1 MSTRAAKLAALGI
14 TGAAL
19 YDYYTKGRRWY
30 PAVNKGIRA
39 ISAVKSSRAA
49 KAVAAVKANRT
60 FSRRFARDQALQL
73 GRLTYPSVIKHPFDG
88 VGMWADSSVTSD
100 NWSATVR
107 FCPFGATSLAV
118 GLGQAWTTC
127 FKGDKRFQ
135 TLCTLYAEFR
145 LVSVTYRIQVVNA
158 AGDLFK
164 DDSGAKTNDITIF
177 GKVIRNVGYS
187 ATPYTD
193 FQSSEDKI
201 NCPGIIWAR
210 PASCVRY
217 PSLNV
222 TIKPSGTKERS
233 QWYSTANDGESQLEW
248 LANDTS
254 LEFFPAL
261 DVAFHTARGSKGV
274 GFIYYSCVMRAV
286 VQFRSGKVPL
296 ASDTR
301 ATIAQ
306 ATSSIA
312 LKQNVLPGTNIQ
324 DVAHSVV
331 GIHDGA

>member
-30 PAVNKGIRA
+30 PAVNKGVRA
-39 ISAVKSSRAA
+39 ISAFKSSRAA
-49 KAVAAVKANRT
+49 KAVAAIKANRT
-60 FSRRFARDQALQL
+60 FSRRYARDQALQL
-73 GRLTYPSVIKHPFDG
+73 GRLTYPCVIKRPFDG
-88 VGMWADSSVTSD
+88 VGMWSDASTTSD

-107 FCPFGATSLAV
+107 FCPFGANATAV
-118 GLGQAWTTC
+118 GLGNPWMTC

-158 AGDLFK
+158 AGDTFK
-164 DDSGAKTNDITIF
+164 DDASARTNDITIF
-177 GKVIRNVGYS
+177 GKVIRNIGYS

-193 FQSSEDKI
+193 FQSDDDKI

-210 PASCVRY
+210 PATSVRY
-217 PSLNV
+217 PSLFV
-222 TIKPSGTKERS
+222 TIKPSGVKEKS
-233 QWYSTANDGESQLEW
+233 QWYSTANDGQTQLEW

-254 LEFFPAL
+254 LEFFPGL
-261 DVAFHTARGSKGV
+261 DVAFHTARGSKGNSL
-274 GFIYYSCVMRAV
+274 IYYSCVMRAV

-296 ASDTR
+296 TGDSSAAAATTR
-301 ATIAQ
+301 
-306 ATSSIA
+306 IA

-324 DVAHSVV
+324 DVAHRVA
-331 GIHDGA
+331 GIDDGA